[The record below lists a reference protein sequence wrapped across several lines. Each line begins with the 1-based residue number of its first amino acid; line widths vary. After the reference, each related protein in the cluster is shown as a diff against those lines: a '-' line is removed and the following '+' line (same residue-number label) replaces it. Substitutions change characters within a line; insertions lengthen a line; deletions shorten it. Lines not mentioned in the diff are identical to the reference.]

1 MRKPSTIWALLALCG
16 LALMAGK
23 GHGSSPT
30 NSPSVSTPNL
40 LLADEVLGSVTNLY
54 PPLLA
59 ALIERDIA
67 AGRLRSA
74 QGSFD
79 FQVFSKLFGTPAG
92 YYESVTS
99 DTGFEQF
106 TGIWGST
113 IFGGYRLTR
122 GDLLPDYD
130 KDRTER
136 SGEGR
141 LGFRIPLLR
150 DGSIDRRRAAISKAM
165 LDQELANPVI
175 QRQQLDFIRAA
186 TVAYYN
192 WLGAGLR
199 FRLAE
204 EVLRIAR
211 ERTQALTN
219 QTASGLLPRIV
230 LTDNERL
237 VVARSIGV
245 VQARRR
251 FEAASLAL
259 SLFYRGPDEQPTLAS
274 RDRLPSSFP
283 ERRMLEPGMPPL
295 ELELALLRRP
305 EIRRLKLTIEKTEVD
320 LRLARNQ
327 QMPNLDAGVMVTENF
342 GNKPYKDRAQTEL
355 EAGIELKMPL
365 QRREAKGR
373 IADFEGQILQLKNQE
388 RFARERVRNEIQD
401 ARSAIFAALEQ
412 IEQAMLNVT
421 LARELQAAENER
433 FAKGA
438 TDLLALQIR
447 EQTAFEAEL
456 AAVEASL
463 EYFRALADFDAA
475 TALSA
480 PVPASAPA
488 QKRR

>member
-1 MRKPSTIWALLALCG
+1 MWMLLALFG
-16 LALMAGK
+16 LALRVAEGR
-23 GHGSSPT
+23 SAELT
-30 NSPSVSTPNL
+30 NTPAASAPRV
-40 LLADEVLGSVTNLY
+40 LLADEILGSVTNLY

-67 AGRLRSA
+67 AGRLRGA

-141 LGFRIPLLR
+141 LGLRIPLLR

-192 WLGAGLR
+192 WVGAGLR
-199 FRLAE
+199 LRLAE

-219 QTASGLLPRIV
+219 QTASGLLPKIV

-251 FEAASLAL
+251 FEAAAIAL
-259 SLFYRGPDEQPTLAS
+259 SLFYRGADEQPTMAT
-274 RDRLPSSFP
+274 RDRLPLNFP
-283 ERRMLEPGMPPL
+283 ERRLLEPGMPPL

-320 LRLARNQ
+320 LKLARNQ

-342 GNKPYKDRAQTEL
+342 GDKPYKDRAQTEL
-355 EAGIELKMPL
+355 EAGIEFKMPL

-373 IADFEGQILQLKNQE
+373 IADFEGQIQQLKNQE
-388 RFARERVRNEIQD
+388 RFARDRIRNEIQD
-401 ARSAIFAALEQ
+401 ARSAMFAAVDQ
-412 IEQAMLNVT
+412 IEQATLNVT

-447 EQTAFEAEL
+447 EQTAFESEL

-480 PVPASAPA
+480 PAAVPVPASV